1 VEGEEGAA
9 VMHLRST
16 IALSL
21 SAVVLACQPG
31 RNAQPPNRNESLA
44 MKASPCRAVLT
55 PASDGL
61 YGIRFELSNPTGHA
75 IALDTYE
82 PFLQFQVRA
91 AADGAALAVDQ
102 PALDIPVQLKTLM
115 VPAAGTIEL
124 VTPVRLRLR
133 ADVPPAQDRFL
144 WSVPHEPKGVQL
156 TFTLDLPPPFDQP
169 FTTQVTSE

>member
-1 VEGEEGAA
+1 VEGEEGAP

-21 SAVVLACQPG
+21 SAIVLACQPG
-31 RNAQPPNRNESLA
+31 RSAQSPNRNEPPA

-55 PASDGL
+55 PASDGE
-61 YGIRFELSNPTGHA
+61 YGVRFELSNPTGHA

-91 AADGAALAVDQ
+91 ATNGAALAVDQ
-102 PALDIPVQLKTLM
+102 PALDIPVQPKTLT
-115 VPAAGTIEL
+115 VPAAGTVEL

-133 ADVPPAQDRFL
+133 AGVPPAQDRFV
-144 WSVPHEPKGVQL
+144 WSIAHEPKGVQL
-156 TFTLDLPPPFDQP
+156 TFSLDLPPPFDQP
-169 FTTQVTSE
+169 FTEQL